1 MSWFTDI
8 ATKAES
14 MLEKLDK
21 NAATVLNTE
30 ALQQAATKAMT
41 YEQPID
47 DEPLPDGALF
57 TSPDQYNSL
66 ASVVKQSILIT

>member
-21 NAATVLNTE
+21 NAATVLNVE

-41 YEQPID
+41 YEQPPD

-57 TSPDQYNSL
+57 TNPDQ
-66 ASVVKQSILIT
+66 

>member
-41 YEQPID
+41 YEQPTN

-57 TSPDQYNSL
+57 TSPDQ
-66 ASVVKQSILIT
+66 